1 MARRSHT
8 RKHKRSSRK
17 QQGGARKMSRKASS
31 WAKAVTRVYA
41 EMKREDSSVSLKDAM
56 KRASQLKKQGKL

>member
-1 MARRSHT
+1 
-8 RKHKRSSRK
+8 
-17 QQGGARKMSRKASS
+17 MSRKASS

-56 KRASQLKKQGKL
+56 KRASLLKKQGKL